1 MQFFLPTTLVTSKNT
16 LLEKPLKAT
25 KNNPLVLFVGD
36 VGYILSNRYIIVK
49 EFNVSI
55 FSESESEL
63 LPPDLIINEF
73 RWSCIIQ
80 SHTVT
85 INIILQRTKWKMFE
99 RIILDVYN
107 FSV

>member
-1 MQFFLPTTLVTSKNT
+1 MGVWKPFNTSYGQVCMFHATVTSNYFSK
-16 LLEKPLKAT
+16 K
-25 KNNPLVLFVGD
+25 
-36 VGYILSNRYIIVK
+36 
-49 EFNVSI
+49 SI
-55 FSESESEL
+55 FSESDSEL

-73 RWSCIIQ
+73 RCSCIIQ